1 MKFNFLG
8 TLLVVM
14 AVLAFGAFASPSFA
28 QGEPTPADAT
38 ELAEGAAPSPD
49 VEVEPAKAVP
59 AVALQEEGQ
68 PPAQDLPG
76 IGEKVAPV
84 DGKPV
89 AEPAEMGWFATKIS
103 DANAAIEPALADTL
117 GKVNGV
123 VWKALMFDASFGGLE
138 DNRFLSEDGKET
150 PVKFPF
156 IVGILM
162 IGALFFTLFFKFI
175 NFRGF
180 KHAINVVRGKYDNPE
195 DKGEIS
201 HFRAL
206 TSALSATVGL
216 GNIAGVALAIRLG
229 GPGAVFWMVTMALF
243 GMSAKFSSCT
253 LAQLYRRENKDGSIS
268 GGPMYYLD
276 MGLKK
281 KGPVFGVVGKVLA
294 VMFAVMVMGG
304 AIGGGNMFQGNQTA
318 AAIAS
323 TFQTNNEVT
332 GFVVGILL
340 AAAVG
345 AVILGGIKRIGA
357 ATSRIIPLMCGFYVI
372 ACGYV
377 IITNAGAIPAAFGLI
392 FSSAFN
398 NNAIFGGAVGVL
410 IMGVQRAAFS
420 NEAGLGS
427 AAIAHAAA
435 KTDEPVREGMVAML
449 GPFIDTVIICLM
461 TGLTVIVT
469 GVWSPEALHN
479 GAPIAAGVPMMTA
492 AFDKAL
498 GFGDEALSIAVVL
511 FAYSTMISWCYYG
524 ERGWIYLLDHFGG
537 RGIQSVIVF
546 RGIFV
551 FFVFVGAVLSLGPV
565 IAFSD
570 AMIFCM
576 AFPNIVG
583 SIILAPI
590 VARKLNDYWSRY
602 KSGEMKPYEPTDTS
616 AVAMTNN

>member
-14 AVLAFGAFASPSFA
+14 AVLAFGAFTSPSFA
-28 QGEPTPADAT
+28 QSDQQPAA
-38 ELAEGAAPSPD
+38 
-49 VEVEPAKAVP
+49 
-59 AVALQEEGQ
+59 ALQEEGT
-68 PPAQDLPG
+68 PPAADLPG
-76 IGEKVAPV
+76 IGEQVVPV
-84 DGKPV
+84 DG
-89 AEPAEMGWFATKIS
+89 EPAKAEKPAELGAFAAAIS
-103 DANAAIEPALADTL
+103 KVNAAIEPALADTL

-123 VWKALMFDASFGGLE
+123 VWGALMFDASFGGLE
-138 DNRFLSEDGKET
+138 DQKYADANGEPKA
-150 PVKFPF
+150 VAFPF
-156 IVGILM
+156 IVGVLM
-162 IGALFFTLFFKFI
+162 VGALFFTLFFRFI

-180 KHAINVVRGKYDNPE
+180 RHAINVVRGKYDNPE

-229 GPGAVFWMVTMALF
+229 GPGAVFWMVVMALF

-276 MGLKK
+276 LGLKK

-340 AAAVG
+340 AVAVG

-357 ATSRIIPLMCGFYVI
+357 ATSRIIPLMCGFYVV

-377 IITNAGAIPAAFGLI
+377 IITNAGAIPSAFGLI
-392 FSSAFN
+392 FSSAFGSS
-398 NNAIFGGAVGVL
+398 NALFGGAVGVL

-479 GAPIAAGVPMMTA
+479 GEPIAAGVPMMTA
-492 AFDKAL
+492 AFDKSL

-537 RGIQSVIVF
+537 RGVQSVIVF

-565 IAFSD
+565 IDFSD

-590 VARKLNDYWSRY
+590 VARKLKDYWSRY
-602 KSGEMKPYEPTDTS
+602 KSGEMKPYEPTNTS
-616 AVAMTNN
+616 AVAMTSN